1 MGIHFDAWPKAKAS
15 VLRELPVQ
23 LELAFLTLIVSVV
36 MTTQAS
42 FFTIPPYNFT
52 PAQMGLMYIPLM
64 IGSFMGVFIG
74 GALADWLLIRMVRKS
89 DGIHEP
95 ENRLWVY
102 LLVPL
107 LAATGCLLYGV
118 GASTG
123 VYWVLQCIRL
133 FLIGVYTKVCLP
145 IALSYALDSYPEL
158 EDEIVQLSNFVRNLG
173 GGALTFYIQPWI
185 NASGPRNTIIYL
197 VVIIFV
203 VQVT

>member
-1 MGIHFDAWPKAKAS
+1 
-15 VLRELPVQ
+15 
-23 LELAFLTLIVSVV
+23 

-74 GALADWLLIRMVRKS
+74 GALADWLLIHMVRKS

-107 LAATGCLLYGV
+107 LAATGCPLYGV

-123 VYWVLQCIRL
+123 VYWVLPCIIL
-133 FLIGVYTKVCLP
+133 FLIGVYTNVCLP
-145 IALSYALDSYPEL
+145 IALGYALDSYPEL
-158 EDEIVQLSNFVRNLG
+158 EDEIVQLSNFVRNVG
-173 GGALTFYIQPWI
+173 GGALTFCIQQWI

-197 VVIIFV
+197 IVIIFV